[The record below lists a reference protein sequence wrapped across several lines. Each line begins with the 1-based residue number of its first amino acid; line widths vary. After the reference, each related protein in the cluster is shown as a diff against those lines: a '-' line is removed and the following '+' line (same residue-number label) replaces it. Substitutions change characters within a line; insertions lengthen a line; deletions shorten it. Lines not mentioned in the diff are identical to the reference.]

1 MQRINDPDCLE
12 QLLRLL
18 LGEQSLQGF
27 GHL

>member
-1 MQRINDPDCLE
+1 MQRINDPDRLE
-12 QLLRLL
+12 QLLRLF